1 MKKLI
6 RSLKMGFSLFKYS
19 LAYKMNI
26 VLMLVFGGLG
36 IAYEVITVFSNME
49 SEGVQHGITNYN
61 GIWMLAM
68 SPLYAIQMMYGLS
81 LSGVIQS
88 SDSKRLLLVDAA
100 TAFKAIWE
108 IICFAILAVTRYICY
123 RNADLNK
130 GDILF
135 GLLFFGLFSLVIS
148 LYTVI
153 IYRYT
158 TIGYIVM
165 LPLIILF
172 MLVPLFM
179 NRSNISFSP
188 VNFMSRMPFGESYL
202 ACLAISA
209 AIVIIDIVL
218 FYVLSVVMYKVP
230 LSEKSFRQLLSRA
243 K

>member
-108 IICFAILAVTRYICY
+108 ILCFAILAVTR
-123 RNADLNK
+123 
-130 GDILF
+130 
-135 GLLFFGLFSLVIS
+135 
-148 LYTVI
+148 
-153 IYRYT
+153 
-158 TIGYIVM
+158 
-165 LPLIILF
+165 
-172 MLVPLFM
+172 
-179 NRSNISFSP
+179 
-188 VNFMSRMPFGESYL
+188 
-202 ACLAISA
+202 
-209 AIVIIDIVL
+209 
-218 FYVLSVVMYKVP
+218 
-230 LSEKSFRQLLSRA
+230 
-243 K
+243 

>member
-1 MKKLI
+1 MNRFI
-6 RSLKMGFSLFKYS
+6 RSLKTGFSLMKYS
-19 LAYKMNI
+19 LAFKMNMA
-26 VLMLVFGGLG
+26 LMLVFGGLG
-36 IAYEVITVFSNME
+36 IAYEVITVFSNMA
-49 SEGVQHGITNYN
+49 SEGVSHGISNYN

-68 SPLYAIQMMYGLS
+68 SPLYAIQMMYGVS
-81 LSGVIQS
+81 LSGIAQS
-88 SDSKRLLLVDAA
+88 SDSKRLLLVDSA

-108 IICFAILAVTRYICY
+108 IVCFAIIALTRYICF

-158 TIGYIVM
+158 TVGYVVM

-179 NRSNISFSP
+179 NRSNLSFSP
-188 VNFMSRMPFGESYL
+188 VSLMSRLPFGESYPV
-202 ACLAISA
+202 CLAIA
-209 AIVIIDIVL
+209 AGIVIIDIVL
-218 FYVLSVVMYKVP
+218 FYALSVAMYKVP
-230 LSEKSFRQLLSRA
+230 LSEKAFRQLLSRA